1 MDIAVAPYLDQ
12 ENFYFSPLKIFE
24 YMAAGLPIVASNVG
38 QISELI
44 VHGKSGMLVT
54 PGHTDE
60 LSEALIELANRP
72 DLCQRLGDH
81 AKRFVDERFTWN
93 SVVTRILRIAAEL
106 RSGLMSQT
114 RSRSTQFSE

>member
-1 MDIAVAPYLDQ
+1 MAPYLNQ

-24 YMAAGLPIVASNVG
+24 YMAAALPIVASDVG

-54 PGHTDE
+54 PGNPDE

-72 DLCQRLGDH
+72 DLCQQLGEQ
-81 AKRFVDERFTWN
+81 ARNFVDERFTWN

-106 RSGLMSQT
+106 RAELTSKT
-114 RSRSTQFSE
+114 RSPSTQTSV